1 MSSSKELKERVIRLE
16 SDLQAQPMRHY
27 VYSDLP
33 FAVFCYPP
41 DKEWVMRKEMYR
53 LKTRLENDTEL
64 RITFVSLADLL
75 WQAVDE
81 SEGMGALGQKE
92 HEDGFDA
99 AQLQA
104 YEYLSDPDWRPL
116 PDLLAEK
123 LKDLDPNKDLVFIW
137 RASALAPDIYRVSTL
152 LDQMKGRT
160 RVPCVL
166 FMPATT
172 DDSEGLRFMG
182 LTVQERRGSYH
193 TKVYID

>member
-1 MSSSKELKERVIRLE
+1 LKERIQRLE
-16 SDLQAQPMRHY
+16 SDLHAQPMRHY

-41 DKEWVMRKEMYR
+41 DQEWTMRREMR
-53 LKTRLENDTEL
+53 LLKTRLEKDTGRRVVL
-64 RITFVSLADLL
+64 ISLAELL

-81 SEGMGALGQKE
+81 SEGMNALTQKE
-92 HEDGFDA
+92 CEEGFSA

-104 YEYLSDPDWRPL
+104 YDYLSDPDWRPL

-123 LKDLDPNKDLVFIW
+123 LQGLDANKDLVFIC
-137 RASALAPDIYRVSTL
+137 RAGALSPDIYRVSTL

-160 RVPCVL
+160 RIPCVL
-166 FMPATT
+166 FMPATN
-172 DDSEGLRFMG
+172 DDSDGLRFMG
-182 LTVQERRGSYH
+182 LAVQERRGSYH

>member
-1 MSSSKELKERVIRLE
+1 VSSLKERIQRLE
-16 SDLQAQPMRHY
+16 SDLHAQPMRHY

-41 DKEWVMRKEMYR
+41 DQEWTMRREMR
-53 LKTRLENDTEL
+53 LLKTRLEKDTGRRVVL
-64 RITFVSLADLL
+64 ISLAELL

-81 SEGMGALGQKE
+81 SEGMNALTQKE
-92 HEDGFDA
+92 CEEGFSA

-104 YEYLSDPDWRPL
+104 YDYLSDPDWRPL

-123 LKDLDPNKDLVFIW
+123 LQGLDANKDLVFIC
-137 RASALAPDIYRVSTL
+137 RAGALSPDIYRVSTL

-160 RVPCVL
+160 RIPCVL
-166 FMPATT
+166 FMPATN
-172 DDSEGLRFMG
+172 DDSDGLRFMG
-182 LTVQERRGSYH
+182 LAVQERRGSYH

>member
-1 MSSSKELKERVIRLE
+1 MSSLKERITRLE
-16 SDLQAQPMRHY
+16 DDLRARPMRHY
-27 VYSDLP
+27 IYSDLP

-41 DKEWVMRKEMYR
+41 EQEWVMRKEMQL

-64 RITFVSLADLL
+64 RVTFISLADIL
-75 WQAVDE
+75 WQAVDL
-81 SEGMGALGQKE
+81 SEGMGALSQKE
-92 HEDGFDA
+92 VDEGFDA

-104 YEYLSDPDWRPL
+104 YDYLSDQDWHPL
-116 PDLLAEK
+116 PDLLAAK
-123 LKDLDPNKDLVFIW
+123 LVDLNPIHDLVFIW
-137 RASALAPDIYRVSTL
+137 RAGALAPDIYRVSTL

-160 RVPCVL
+160 RIPCVL

-172 DDSEGLRFMG
+172 DDSEGLRFLG